1 MMAYAMTF
9 FRYRLLSRMDEENV
23 VHTEHEYNEQ
33 SGKAVFIETEG
44 RSVTKV

>member
-23 VHTEHEYNEQ
+23 VHTEHETSAVLSEEQ
-33 SGKAVFIETEG
+33 ILPS
-44 RSVTKV
+44 RH